1 MHNDFVLY
9 NCDFTKRKVQLLFKK
24 QSALAVF
31 CKKEKKIIERK
42 EICGSTSEI
51 EQIFTLSLSSLSE
64 FLSISGHFSYYS
76 LNTRMHSG
84 HTLTETVMC
93 CNVYGFCS
101 LLAWVQIFTKC
112 LQDLGQVILNLC
124 LNLFICELETI
135 STSLSCFKLSKLL
148 EKYLACR

>member
-1 MHNDFVLY
+1 MILYYIIVISQREKCSYYLKSRVLQQY
-9 NCDFTKRKVQLLFKK
+9 FIKRK
-24 QSALAVF
+24 
-31 CKKEKKIIERK
+31 KKIIERK